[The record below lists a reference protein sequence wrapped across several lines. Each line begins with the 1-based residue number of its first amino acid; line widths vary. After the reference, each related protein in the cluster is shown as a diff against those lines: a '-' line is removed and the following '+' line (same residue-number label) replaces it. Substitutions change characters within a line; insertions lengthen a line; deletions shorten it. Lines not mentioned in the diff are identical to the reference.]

1 MINNKNIFITGGTGS
16 FGKMFTKFII
26 KNFKPKK
33 LIIFS
38 RDELKQFEMKQE
50 LSKKK
55 LSFLRFFIG
64 DIRDEDRLET
74 AMKDIDI
81 VFHAAAMKQVD
92 TSEYNPTECIN
103 TNINGTKNSD

>member
-1 MINNKNIFITGGTGS
+1 MAK
-16 FGKMFTKFII
+16 I
-26 KNFKPKK
+26 KR
-33 LIIFS
+33 LVIFS
-38 RDELKQFEMKQE
+38 RDEQKQFQMAQIFSEVDYPAI
-50 LSKKK
+50 
-55 LSFLRFFIG
+55 RYFIG

-103 TNINGTKNSD
+103 TNINGTKNRLSVRPHTRY